1 MRKEKCEHL
10 NVDVDVWEE
19 YSDPDHY
26 TTYQRYVCDDCGEEV
41 DEPEA
46 PDFTYSTLEEQI

>member
-1 MRKEKCEHL
+1 MEKLKCEHPSISI
-10 NVDVDVWEE
+10 DVWEE

-26 TTYQRYVCDDCGEEV
+26 ITYQTYVCNDCGEEV

-46 PDFTYSTLEEQI
+46 SDFTYATPED